1 MKNNK
6 YISRYYLT
14 LLKNIASSYV
24 IRLDTNVKKVIC
36 KRCNSLLIP
45 GETSSTRLQSNKKQP
60 SYIVDKCLF
69 CGNLRKLYVKSC
81 LI

>member
-24 IRLDTNVKKVIC
+24 IRLDTNVIAYLFQVKHLAQGY
-36 KRCNSLLIP
+36 NLIKNNHP
-45 GETSSTRLQSNKKQP
+45 
-60 SYIVDKCLF
+60 I
-69 CGNLRKLYVKSC
+69 
-81 LI
+81 

>member
-24 IRLDTNVKKVIC
+24 IRLDTNVKKLFVKDVIDYLFQV
-36 KRCNSLLIP
+36 KHLAQGYNLIKNNHP
-45 GETSSTRLQSNKKQP
+45 
-60 SYIVDKCLF
+60 I
-69 CGNLRKLYVKSC
+69 
-81 LI
+81 